1 MNFKDVKNVDSR
13 WENTLISNFRTIN
26 VVHNYSVSYC
36 ISDVNLSQMRK
47 IPFLLGFIINCYLG
61 LYKKITLETQLYF
74 LAH

>member
-47 IPFLLGFIINCYLG
+47 IPFLLGFIINCCLG
-61 LYKKITLETQLYF
+61 LYKKITPETQLYF